1 MQELKKW
8 AERYKQLCVMLG
20 IFGLLLSPFL
30 WPFFLAIL
38 LNSLSIALPVL
49 VVCIIVE
56 RTRKEKK
63 NEDEKSRGQNH
74 AGTVSE
80 DAADDVF
87 EKCAENKTDA
97 EKNSIPKGK
106 QKNNEPVTQKKE
118 CGTGTMDEESCA
130 AISWYH
136 MEGRERIFRLM
147 KRLET
152 EGIYTFS
159 VTPEGICTVQE
170 DRRFRRVSVLRAF
183 PRHRIRVIEREIRK
197 DGIRTNTNGK
207 YLWLS
212 WGRKV
217 SK

>member
-8 AERYKQLCVMLG
+8 AEKYKQLCVMLG

-49 VVCIIVE
+49 IVWTIVE
-56 RTRKEKK
+56 WTRKEKK
-63 NEDEKSRGQNH
+63 DGDEKNRGQDNE
-74 AGTVSE
+74 ANASK

-87 EKCAENKTDA
+87 EEYTENKTDA
-97 EKNSIPKGK
+97 ENNPVPKGE
-106 QKNNEPVTQKKE
+106 QKRHEPVIQKKE
-118 CGTGTMDEESCA
+118 HRTGAMDEESCA

-159 VTPEGICTVQE
+159 VTPEGICTVKE
-170 DRRFRRVSVLRAF
+170 DRGFRRVSVLRAF
-183 PRHRIRVIEREIRK
+183 PRHRIRVVEREIRK
-197 DGIRTNTNGK
+197 DGIRVNTNGK

-212 WGRKV
+212 WGRRG

>member
-1 MQELKKW
+1 MRELKKW
-8 AERYKQLCVMLG
+8 AEKYKQLCVMLG

-49 VVCIIVE
+49 VVWTIVE
-56 RTRKEKK
+56 WTRKEKK
-63 NEDEKSRGQNH
+63 DGDEKNRGQDNE
-74 AGTVSE
+74 ANTSK

-87 EKCAENKTDA
+87 EEYTENKTDA
-97 EKNSIPKGK
+97 EKNPVPKGE
-106 QKNNEPVTQKKE
+106 QKRHEPVIQKKE
-118 CGTGTMDEESCA
+118 HSTGAMDEESCA

-159 VTPEGICTVQE
+159 VTPEGICTVKE
-170 DRRFRRVSVLRAF
+170 ERGFRRVSVLRAF
-183 PRHRIRVIEREIRK
+183 PRHRIRVVEREIRK

-212 WGRKV
+212 WGKKV
-217 SK
+217 LK